1 MITKAKIIRI
11 IKEEDE
17 GPELDYK
24 EDLVL
29 ERDGDK
35 AQFVKDV
42 LALANSGGE
51 TQIITGVED
60 ETRKLIGI
68 KTSHT
73 PEQLNE
79 ILKDKCDPP
88 LRIEY
93 LEKVIMGYEV
103 GVIQIK
109 GSNPPYVVAVH
120 DKYGGP
126 VPGSQKPFF
135 IERGTVFIRNFN
147 MNEGARREDIDR
159 IYEKRYATPQADLRM
174 SYEIKKKPLNGL
186 TEVTIDFTFKN
197 VGEAPATAPYVWVQ
211 FKNVQEVVQCR
222 GGWRNVSH
230 LNNNIP
236 TVNLVVDTPIYLG
249 IRMRYGEVVVKVSKG
264 IKKIEA
270 IIDVQAGNMHHKR
283 GPYEISL
290 E

>member
-68 KTSHT
+68 KTFHT

-79 ILKDKCDPP
+79 ILKDRCDPP

-93 LEKVIMGYEV
+93 LEKVIMGHKV

-174 SYEIKKKPLNGL
+174 GCDIKKKALDGL
-186 TEVTIDFTFKN
+186 TEVTIDFIFKN
-197 VGEAPATAPYVWVQ
+197 EGEAPATAPYVWVQ
-211 FKNVQEVVQCR
+211 FKDVREIVLSGSQWV
-222 GGWRNVSH
+222 NVSSV
-230 LNNNIP
+230 NKNVP
-236 TVNLVVDTPIYLG
+236 TINLILDTPIYLG
-249 IRMRYGEVVVKVSKG
+249 IRMHYGGVVVKVSKDTN
-264 IKKIEA
+264 KIEA
-270 IIDVQAGNMHHKR
+270 SVDIQAGNMHRKK

>member
-68 KTSHT
+68 KTFHT

-79 ILKDKCDPP
+79 ILKDRCDPP

-93 LEKVIMGYEV
+93 LEKVIMGHKV

-147 MNEGARREDIDR
+147 MNDGARREDIDR
-159 IYEKRYATPQADLRM
+159 IYEKRYATPQAALGI
-174 SYEIKKKPLNGL
+174 SHEIKKKPLDDL
-186 TEVTIDFTFKN
+186 TEVTIDFCFKN
-197 VGEAPATAPYVWVQ
+197 EGEAPATAPYVWVQ
-211 FKNVQEVVQCR
+211 FKNVQKVVQCR
-222 GGWRNVSH
+222 GKWIDVSH

-236 TVNLVVDTPIYLG
+236 TVNLAVDTPIYLG
-249 IRMRYGEVVVKVSKG
+249 IRIWWKDVVVRVSKDT
-264 IKKIEA
+264 KKIEA
-270 IIDVQAGNMHHKR
+270 IVDIQAGNMQRKR
-283 GPYEISL
+283 GLYEISL